1 MFTAEQRDHVRQRVL
16 ALAQSDLRVTAG
28 ALTGSMAFGGGD
40 RWSDIDVAFGI
51 AEGITPETVLEDW
64 TAVFAREWGLLDHFD
79 LRSGTSVYRVF
90 LLPSGLE
97 IDVGVTPAEDFGTRG
112 PNFRALFGPTHQ
124 LAARPQPNASFLIGL
139 CWNHVLHARACIE
152 RHKPWQAEYWIS
164 EMRDHILELACL
176 RLGKNALEG
185 RSFDRLPSRVR
196 EPLAE
201 ALVRSLT
208 EAELRR
214 SLAVATTCLIAELE
228 AWDSPL
234 CARLSPLLHE
244 FGAPQAEAR
253 KPSSR
258 NLFSSDPRNSCAKIS
273 ERFAKKCL
281 KQIAFL
287 AHLR

>member
-16 ALAQSDLRVTAG
+16 ALAQSDPRAIAG

-51 AEGITPETVLEDW
+51 AEGIPPEAVLEDW
-64 TAVFAREWGLLDHFD
+64 TQVLAREWSVLHHFD
-79 LRSGTSVYRVF
+79 LRYGSSVYRVF

-97 IDVGVTPAEDFGTRG
+97 VDVAATPAEDFGARG

-124 LAARPQPNASFLIGL
+124 LEARPQPNASSLIGL
-139 CWNHVLHARACIE
+139 CWHHVLHARACIE

-164 EMRDHILELACL
+164 EMRHHILELACL
-176 RLGKNALEG
+176 RLGENALEG
-185 RSFDRLPSRVR
+185 RGFDRLPSRVR

-214 SLAVATTCLIAELE
+214 ALAVATRCLIAELE

-253 KPSSR
+253 KPSSP
-258 NLFSSDPRNSCAKIS
+258 NV
-273 ERFAKKCL
+273 
-281 KQIAFL
+281 L
-287 AHLR
+287 AEQEE